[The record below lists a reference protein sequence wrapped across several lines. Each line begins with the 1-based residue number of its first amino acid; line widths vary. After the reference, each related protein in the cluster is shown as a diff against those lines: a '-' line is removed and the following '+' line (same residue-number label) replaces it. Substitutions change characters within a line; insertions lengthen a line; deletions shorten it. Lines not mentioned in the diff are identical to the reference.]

1 MLSVLIGHLKFGI
14 ARALP
19 FTSMRFT
26 GSVAVSWILAGALGA
41 AEPSVPATDPFASY
55 TTAADRQ
62 LSAMLAEPRQ
72 AAPVHLDPEPEPV
85 PPTSLDLRP
94 MDSISVDG
102 SAETRA
108 AGRNRALTSAV
119 SRLRILR
126 PALEQ
131 ILSDEG
137 VPKEL
142 VAVAL
147 VESGGVPFAISP
159 RQARGL
165 WQFMPE
171 TARHYGLAV
180 GPDRDERVEI
190 ERSTRAA
197 ARYLRDLY
205 DRFGNWPLALA
216 AYNAGQGA
224 VQKALRSSG
233 TTTFWQLSANRKL
246 PQETRNYVPAVLAA
260 MRLLEPST
268 LQSGAPLKE
277 GAPRWIY
284 ASSSPSN

>member
-1 MLSVLIGHLKFGI
+1 V
-14 ARALP
+14 
-19 FTSMRFT
+19 
-26 GSVAVSWILAGALGA
+26 
-41 AEPSVPATDPFASY
+41 
-55 TTAADRQ
+55 DRQ
-62 LSAMLAEPRQ
+62 LSAMLGEPRR
-72 AAPVHLDPEPEPV
+72 AAPEHFDAELV

-94 MDSISVDG
+94 MNSISVDG
-102 SAETRA
+102 FAEPL
-108 AGRNRALTSAV
+108 GIGKNQVFTSAL
-119 SRLRILR
+119 SRLRMVR

-131 ILSDEG
+131 ILSDER

-147 VESGGVPFAISP
+147 VESGGEPFAISP

-180 GPDRDERVEI
+180 GPDRDERVEV

-205 DRFGNWPLALA
+205 DHFGNWPLALA
-216 AYNAGQGA
+216 AYSAGQGA
-224 VQKALRSSG
+224 VDKALRSSG

-246 PQETRNYVPAVLAA
+246 PQETRNYVPAVLSA
-260 MRLLEPST
+260 MRLLGPST
-268 LQSGAPLKE
+268 LQTGAPLKE
-277 GAPRWIY
+277 KAPRWIY
-284 ASSSPSN
+284 ASSSPN